1 MSTSKRYKKI
11 AEKIDKTKIYPIA
24 EAIKLLKEL
33 ASAKFDE
40 TVEAHV
46 RLGVDAKKSDQAV
59 RGMVT
64 LPHGA
69 GKSKRVAAFAENLKA
84 EEAKSAGAD
93 IVGGEELINEIK
105 QKGKTDF
112 DVAVATPDIM
122 KKMAPI
128 AKILG
133 PKGLMP
139 SPKTETV
146 TMDIGKAVK
155 ALKGG
160 RTEFRSD
167 NAGNVHLSIGKV
179 SFDSEK
185 LRENYEEFMGV
196 LKNSRPAS
204 AKGDFIKS
212 VFLSSTMGP
221 SIKINPRA

>member
-1 MSTSKRYKKI
+1 MTSKRYKKI
-11 AEKIDKTKIYPIA
+11 AEKVDKTKIYPIA

-46 RLGVDAKKSDQAV
+46 KLGVDTKKSDQAV

-64 LPHGA
+64 LPHGT
-69 GKSKRVAAFAENLKA
+69 GKSKKVAAFAENLKA
-84 EEAKSAGAD
+84 EEAKAAGAD
-93 IVGGEELINEIK
+93 IVGGEDLINEIK
-105 QKGKTDF
+105 KKGKADF

-146 TMDIGKAVK
+146 TMDIAKAVK

-160 RTEFRSD
+160 RIEFRSD
-167 NAGNVHLSIGKV
+167 NAGNVHLSLGKV
-179 SFDSEK
+179 SFESEK
-185 LRENYEEFMGV
+185 LRENYEEFIGV
-196 LKNSRPAS
+196 LKNSRPAT
-204 AKGDFIKS
+204 AKGDFVKS
-212 VFLSSTMGP
+212 AFLSSTMGP
-221 SIKINPRA
+221 SIRINHRA

>member
-1 MSTSKRYKKI
+1 MTSKRYKKI
-11 AEKIDKTKIYPIA
+11 AEKVDKTKVYPIA

-33 ASAKFDE
+33 ASAKFNE
-40 TVEAHV
+40 TVETHV

-64 LPHGA
+64 LPHGI
-69 GKSKRVAAFAENLKA
+69 GKSKRVAVFAENLKV

-93 IVGGEELINEIK
+93 IVGGEDLINEIK
-105 QKGKTDF
+105 QKGKADF

-146 TMDIGKAVK
+146 TMDIAKAVK
-155 ALKGG
+155 ELKGG
-160 RTEFRSD
+160 KIEFRSD

-185 LRENYEEFMGV
+185 LKENYEEFMEV

-204 AKGDFIKS
+204 AKGDFIKN

-221 SIKINPRA
+221 SIRINPRA

>member
-1 MSTSKRYKKI
+1 MTSKRYKKI
-11 AEKIDKTKIYPIA
+11 AEKVDKTKTYPA
-24 EAIKLLKEL
+24 ADAVKLLKEL

-40 TVEAHV
+40 TIEAHV
-46 RLGVDAKKSDQAV
+46 RLGVDPKKSDQAV

-64 LPHGA
+64 LPHGV
-69 GKSKRVAAFAENLKA
+69 GKSKRIAVFAENIKA
-84 EEAKSAGAD
+84 EEAKAAGAD
-93 IVGGEELINEIK
+93 LVGGEDLISEIK

-146 TMDIGKAVK
+146 TMDIGKIVK

-160 RTEFRSD
+160 RVEFRSD
-167 NAGNVHLSIGKV
+167 AAGNVHLSIGKA
-179 SFDSEK
+179 SFDAEK
-185 LRENYEEFMGV
+185 LKENYEEFIEV

-221 SIKINPRA
+221 SIRINPRA